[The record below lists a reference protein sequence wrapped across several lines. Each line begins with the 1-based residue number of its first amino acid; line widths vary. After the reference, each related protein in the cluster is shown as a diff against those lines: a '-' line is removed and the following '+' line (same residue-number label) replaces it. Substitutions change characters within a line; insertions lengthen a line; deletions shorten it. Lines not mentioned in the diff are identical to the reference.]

1 MVDGFLDRIRRLEPG
16 LNSFRSVYVE
26 RALAEADQADARLR
40 AGEERPLLGV
50 PVAVKDNMDVAGD
63 VTGYGTREWRGP
75 AKADSEGGRRAP
87 AAGALGSRQTHL
99 PALAIRPVTQSATR
113 GTTP

>member
-50 PVAVKDNMDVAGD
+50 PVAVKDNMDVAGE
-63 VTGYGTREWRGP
+63 VTGYGTREGREA
-75 AKADSEGGRRAP
+75 AKAGSGGGRRARG
-87 AAGALGSRQTHL
+87 AGAPRTGQT
-99 PALAIRPVTQSATR
+99 PP
-113 GTTP
+113 P

>member
-50 PVAVKDNMDVAGD
+50 PVAVKDNMDVAGGG
-63 VTGYGTREWRGP
+63 TGYGTRE
-75 AKADSEGGRRAP
+75 GR
-87 AAGALGSRQTHL
+87 GALGGGPAGEGGARAAAAHRSR
-99 PALAIRPVTQSATR
+99 ARTR
-113 GTTP
+113 L